1 MSADPTIEERLASAD
16 PRAVEYL
23 RLRWPER
30 WPTLAPF
37 DGYPPAAWSDAIRPW
52 GACELTRAEALL
64 PRVDAILNREAA

>member
-1 MSADPTIEERLASAD
+1 MSADPTIERRLMEAD

-37 DGYPPAAWSDAIRPW
+37 DGYPPAAWSDAIRRW
-52 GACELTRAEALL
+52 AGDELDRAEALL
-64 PRVDAILNREAA
+64 SRVDAILKGEAA